1 MAAAQQTIDARLLT
15 GRRSRR
21 AGRERDGGQS
31 VFGISRASTPALA
44 RRPLCDQIEPIGPAR
59 PDNCRTALSNVT
71 KVTRGPG
78 IHLPL
83 VTFGLQR
90 GRKWPCHAFRGRA
103 SIDPRWPRTGAKG
116 GPDGFQ
122 LHHRS
127 RRSDRAGLR
136 RALLGVL
143 FQLIGEARS
152 AYEWLLTGLA
162 AAVGGFA
169 ASEFVVGW
177 RTWDPLIDGL
187 AIVPALLGGVSVGV
201 FVEVAGRFLTGGTY
215 RTPSTT

>member
-90 GRKWPCHAFRGRA
+90 GSKWPCHAFRGRA

-116 GPDGFQ
+116 GPDGFSTSPSESSERSCWPSARSPGRP
-122 LHHRS
+122 LPAHRRGTICLRVAAHRS
-127 RRSDRAGLR
+127 RSRPWRLR
-136 RALLGVL
+136 GKRV
-143 FQLIGEARS
+143 RRR
-152 AYEWLLTGLA
+152 LA
-162 AAVGGFA
+162 DVG
-169 ASEFVVGW
+169 
-177 RTWDPLIDGL
+177 PLIDGL